1 METTIKI
8 FRLNSGEDIIS
19 EVEKKENKY
28 KLFNPIV
35 FMLRNDNKS
44 GNQVMNMTFWLPA
57 SILNKNQTVIDCK
70 DILAKMDPSDDFAE
84 YYIGAVESINNSKA
98 VALKTVDNNTKMSDD
113 DMMSILDEMS
123 LGNGV
128 IGLH

>member
-1 METTIKI
+1 
-8 FRLNSGEDIIS
+8 
-19 EVEKKENKY
+19 
-28 KLFNPIV
+28 
-35 FMLRNDNKS
+35 MLRNDNKS